1 MKFDLH
7 IHSIASKYKESDG
20 IVDNSTIDKT
30 SVLLDKLEENE
41 VGLFSITD
49 HNRFNVE
56 LYNKLDSEIKTGKYE
71 NVKGIVAGV
80 EFDVQ
85 IDDDMGKC
93 HIITIFDAKN
103 KEDNYKKI
111 KGCID
116 ENKLE
121 NKEGYYTR
129 DEFESILKKLVLM
142 WYWLPVKETV

>member
-20 IVDNSTIDKT
+20 IVDNSTIDNAE
-30 SVLLDKLEENE
+30 VLLNKLDENE

-85 IDDDMGKC
+85 IDSDMGKC

-103 KEDNYKKI
+103 KKDNYKKI
-111 KGCID
+111 KACID
-116 ENKLE
+116 EDKLE
-121 NKEGYYTR
+121 KKEDYYTR
-129 DEFESILKKLVLM
+129 DKFESILKKLVLM
-142 WYWLPVKETV
+142 

>member
-20 IVDNSTIDKT
+20 IVDNSTIDNT

-85 IDDDMGKC
+85 IDGDMGKC

-129 DEFESILKKLVLM
+129 DEYESILKKLVLM
-142 WYWLPVKETV
+142 